1 MNQTQTRSL
10 RKKVLSLI
18 LAVVMVVSLLPISAF
33 ASGDSKAS
41 TADNTDYYK
50 ILHLD
55 CGRKYFSK
63 DWIIALLNE
72 MKADG
77 YNQLQLAFGNDG
89 LRFLLND
96 MSFTA
101 NGTTYS
107 HKTVVSKV
115 EAGNK
120 LQNNSGDA
128 RWLTQTEMD
137 EIIAAAKEKG
147 IEIVP
152 LLNLPGHANT
162 ILDIADDT
170 YNASG
175 SNNTLNVASNEE
187 ARNFGMAIFKKYVD
201 YFAGKGCKFFNF
213 GADEYANDVYGPS
226 DSRFSFS
233 QLNSTQYSTFVSFIN
248 ELAAYIKTKDV
259 NGVKMT
265 PRAFN
270 DGLYYNNQNVTIDTD
285 IQCCYWSSGWDTY
298 KVVSAATI
306 AKKGHSMINTHGD
319 FYYVLGKTD
328 QFDSGYSYAK
338 NFSNKAFMN
347 SNVNS
352 PVGSMFCIWSDF
364 PTAETEQVV
373 AQKVRLPMRAMA
385 LRMDGKSINGMGTSV
400 VANGFNA
407 DGTLNVG
414 STGSVTER
422 TITVAV
428 GGTKTVT
435 ADGYYNGSYATEDTT
450 IATAS
455 AVGTAAVDRTENEV
469 TTIESG
475 KQYLIVH
482 KRSGLVL
489 NDSTSGNGILLGEKA
504 NSSDQLWTI
513 TKYSSSSSNAYTI
526 QGVAKNY
533 ITEIG
538 DPQRLERAKAMSRW
552 HIIRM
557 VIGISMISHTGLITI

>member
-270 DGLYYNNQNVTIDTD
+270 DGLYYNNQNVTIETVVLLSQQKPDDTIEID
-285 IQCCYWSSGWDTY
+285 LDLDELDATSAELKATY
-298 KVVSAATI
+298 QEIK
-306 AKKGHSMINTHGD
+306 D
-319 FYYVLGKTD
+319 YVLKEFGLKVSSLYISQVKRKCGIEVGENYNLPKSENARVPQCPKEKED
-328 QFDSGYSYAK
+328 AIKAALKYYA
-338 NFSNKAFMN
+338 
-347 SNVNS
+347 
-352 PVGSMFCIWSDF
+352 
-364 PTAETEQVV
+364 
-373 AQKVRLPMRAMA
+373 
-385 LRMDGKSINGMGTSV
+385 
-400 VANGFNA
+400 
-407 DGTLNVG
+407 
-414 STGSVTER
+414 
-422 TITVAV
+422 
-428 GGTKTVT
+428 
-435 ADGYYNGSYATEDTT
+435 
-450 IATAS
+450 
-455 AVGTAAVDRTENEV
+455 
-469 TTIESG
+469 
-475 KQYLIVH
+475 
-482 KRSGLVL
+482 
-489 NDSTSGNGILLGEKA
+489 
-504 NSSDQLWTI
+504 
-513 TKYSSSSSNAYTI
+513 
-526 QGVAKNY
+526 
-533 ITEIG
+533 
-538 DPQRLERAKAMSRW
+538 
-552 HIIRM
+552 
-557 VIGISMISHTGLITI
+557 MI

>member
-319 FYYVLGKTD
+319 FYYDCFL
-328 QFDSGYSYAK
+328 
-338 NFSNKAFMN
+338 
-347 SNVNS
+347 
-352 PVGSMFCIWSDF
+352 
-364 PTAETEQVV
+364 
-373 AQKVRLPMRAMA
+373 L
-385 LRMDGKSINGMGTSV
+385 
-400 VANGFNA
+400 
-407 DGTLNVG
+407 GTL
-414 STGSVTER
+414 
-422 TITVAV
+422 
-428 GGTKTVT
+428 
-435 ADGYYNGSYATEDTT
+435 
-450 IATAS
+450 
-455 AVGTAAVDRTENEV
+455 
-469 TTIESG
+469 
-475 KQYLIVH
+475 
-482 KRSGLVL
+482 
-489 NDSTSGNGILLGEKA
+489 
-504 NSSDQLWTI
+504 
-513 TKYSSSSSNAYTI
+513 
-526 QGVAKNY
+526 
-533 ITEIG
+533 
-538 DPQRLERAKAMSRW
+538 
-552 HIIRM
+552 
-557 VIGISMISHTGLITI
+557 

>member
-248 ELAAYIKTKDV
+248 ELAAYIKT
-259 NGVKMT
+259 
-265 PRAFN
+265 
-270 DGLYYNNQNVTIDTD
+270 
-285 IQCCYWSSGWDTY
+285 
-298 KVVSAATI
+298 
-306 AKKGHSMINTHGD
+306 
-319 FYYVLGKTD
+319 
-328 QFDSGYSYAK
+328 
-338 NFSNKAFMN
+338 
-347 SNVNS
+347 
-352 PVGSMFCIWSDF
+352 
-364 PTAETEQVV
+364 
-373 AQKVRLPMRAMA
+373 
-385 LRMDGKSINGMGTSV
+385 
-400 VANGFNA
+400 
-407 DGTLNVG
+407 
-414 STGSVTER
+414 
-422 TITVAV
+422 
-428 GGTKTVT
+428 
-435 ADGYYNGSYATEDTT
+435 
-450 IATAS
+450 
-455 AVGTAAVDRTENEV
+455 
-469 TTIESG
+469 
-475 KQYLIVH
+475 
-482 KRSGLVL
+482 
-489 NDSTSGNGILLGEKA
+489 
-504 NSSDQLWTI
+504 
-513 TKYSSSSSNAYTI
+513 
-526 QGVAKNY
+526 QGC
-533 ITEIG
+533 
-538 DPQRLERAKAMSRW
+538 
-552 HIIRM
+552 
-557 VIGISMISHTGLITI
+557 